1 MDNDN
6 DQTKN
11 VWALIKPKT
20 IGWSQGR
27 VEVSSNGDKEY
38 QVRKLINNSVN
49 IIRVVIKFKH
59 LFLDKIV

>member
-27 VEVSSNGDKEY
+27 VEVSSNADKEY
-38 QVRKLINNSVN
+38 QVRKLINNSVD
-49 IIRVVIKFKH
+49 IRRVVKFKH

>member
-6 DQTKN
+6 DQATN

-49 IIRVVIKFKH
+49 IRRVIKFKH